1 LPSSATRAIDPSR
14 IVGACAAAANEL
26 AETRRLVEVLEAENR
41 LLRERLAVSKRLE
54 DGLSALNETRDKEA
68 ATLRKAI
75 EAGERAIREKDA
87 AIEKQEEMIAEL
99 KRRKNSPWK
108 KVGYIL
114 VGIAAASILK

>member
-1 LPSSATRAIDPSR
+1 M
-14 IVGACAAAANEL
+14 
-26 AETRRLVEVLEAENR
+26 ENR

-68 ATLRKAI
+68 ETLRRAI
-75 EAGERAIREKDA
+75 EAKDRIILEKNTAIV
-87 AIEKQEEMIAEL
+87 KQEEIIAEL
-99 KRRKNSPWK
+99 KRRKDSPWK